1 MIASN
6 NTQLLSS
13 SAYLQTL
20 MDNAINAQKSKD
32 YNAVVKHSLAIV
44 ATSPNNSQARLLLAM
59 YNGWDQKLCAIDE
72 NLAVNAVRRF
82 FQKYA
87 SNYPYKEA
95 QEIYEARRE
104 QVFCTLDSEV
114 SMPSFSNTKEL
125 HRTMLLWLRLLEE
138 IPYLSPELIKGE
150 IERAERICEKS
161 KRSFDPRLRTIYA
174 AYSSFNDKLP
184 YGVSFSAA
192 LSPVIER
199 AALRGQAN
207 VARIVAWAESC
218 SGSIEAVPD
227 SESEQEHISHVID
240 QLSEGVSSVEFA
252 FGLPYYKKELNQL
265 NEHLSSCKPF
275 SISMRRK
282 IKQRMQ
288 ILTERLSN
296 TEHLCKPQLDSIKK
310 TIDNLGASLE
320 QDM

>member
-1 MIASN
+1 MIASK

-20 MDNAINAQKSKD
+20 MDNVINAQKSKD
-32 YNAVVKHSLAIV
+32 YNAVVKYSLAIV

-72 NLAVNAVRRF
+72 NLAVSAVRRF

-87 SNYPYKEA
+87 SNHPYKEA

-104 QVFCTLDSEV
+104 QVFCTLDSEA

-184 YGVSFSAA
+184 YGVTFSAA

-199 AALRGQAN
+199 AALRDQGQCRPHCCLGG
-207 VARIVAWAESC
+207 VVQRFDCGC
-218 SGSIEAVPD
+218 SRLRKQAGTHLSRHRSIERRSILCRVRFWTSLLQKRAGPT
-227 SESEQEHISHVID
+227 QR
-240 QLSEGVSSVEFA
+240 A
-252 FGLPYYKKELNQL
+252 F
-265 NEHLSSCKPF
+265 
-275 SISMRRK
+275 I
-282 IKQRMQ
+282 
-288 ILTERLSN
+288 IL
-296 TEHLCKPQLDSIKK
+296 
-310 TIDNLGASLE
+310 
-320 QDM
+320 